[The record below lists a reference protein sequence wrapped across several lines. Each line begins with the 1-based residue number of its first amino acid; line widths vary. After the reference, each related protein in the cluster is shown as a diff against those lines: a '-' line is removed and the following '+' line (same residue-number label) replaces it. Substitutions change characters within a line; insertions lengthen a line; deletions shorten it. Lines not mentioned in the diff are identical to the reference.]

1 MKGVDYMN
9 DPRMSDLK
17 DEPLPVQ
24 EVHAWRLAVQDEK
37 QNMTPEQKEAYYKT
51 MREETDAFCARY
63 GIHLKY
69 AKSTVTADAISS
81 N

>member
-24 EVHAWRLAVQDEK
+24 EVHAWRLAVQDKK
-37 QNMTPEQKEAYYKT
+37 QGMTPEQEKAYYEAA
-51 MREETDAFCARY
+51 RNRTDAFCARH
-63 GIHLKY
+63 GIRLKY
-69 AKSTVTADAISS
+69 AKPTVMA
-81 N
+81 

>member
-1 MKGVDYMN
+1 MKEVDYMN
-9 DPRMSDLK
+9 DPRMYDLK

-37 QNMTPEQKEAYYKT
+37 RDMTPEQIKAYYKAA
-51 MREETDAFCARY
+51 RDETNAFCARH

-69 AKSTVTADAISS
+69 AESTTMA
-81 N
+81 